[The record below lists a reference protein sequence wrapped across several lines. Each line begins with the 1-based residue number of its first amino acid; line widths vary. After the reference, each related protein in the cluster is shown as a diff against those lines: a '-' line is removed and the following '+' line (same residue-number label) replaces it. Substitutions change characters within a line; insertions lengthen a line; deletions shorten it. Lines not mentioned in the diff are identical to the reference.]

1 MNELEYFEE
10 FKNGTLSGDK
20 SSEMFQLLAEDSE
33 MRNSFQS
40 YLFIANT
47 MEKSIP
53 SFAPSASQKA
63 NIFAKA
69 GFDVPTPEPTIN
81 NSNPVKA
88 DPKFNRRELVKFAQ
102 GIAAGFI
109 LFASLALYFYPQTQ
123 NNTHSFANHN
133 SKQSQ
138 IQSDNSSSIDN
149 STNMVNSKAD
159 DSKLSS
165 MQSKQN
171 SGLSFISISNL
182 FDNCDNKEILDDKSV
197 EDNGLNTS
205 LENKISRLE
214 YSDSRLNSTQFGS
227 FSLTNNNLA
236 FEQHYSPIAYSK
248 DVETS
253 LYRIEFKNA
262 INLNSQ
268 NTTALPKQLSPMNN
282 LNLTVFYRLYDDLEL
297 GLDIKQET
305 FIATYTGI
313 EADGKEYQY
322 TQQPNFTNFG
332 ILARYS
338 PINIENFKPF
348 AQIGL
353 GANKAGIIF
362 KTGLGFQFPITHSL
376 FFVTGL
382 DYQLFN
388 FKHNS
393 QWFNSSKIGVHYG
406 FTYQF

>member
-20 SSEMFQLLAEDSE
+20 SSEMFRVLAEDSE

-53 SFAPSASQKA
+53 LFAPSASQKA

-69 GFDVPTPEPTIN
+69 GFDFPTPEPIVN

-88 DPKFNRRELVKFAQ
+88 DSKFNRRELVKFAQ
-102 GIAAGFI
+102 GIATGFI

-123 NNTHSFANHN
+123 NNTHSFAKNN

-138 IQSDNSSSIDN
+138 IQSSNNSDNKN
-149 STNMVNSKAD
+149 STNMVSSKTD
-159 DSKLSS
+159 DSKLCS
-165 MQSKQN
+165 MQNKPN
-171 SGLSFISISNL
+171 SGLSYISKSNL
-182 FDNCDNKEILDDKSV
+182 FDNNKAIEDTSFRDNELDASI
-197 EDNGLNTS
+197 
-205 LENKISRLE
+205 ENRISRLE
-214 YSDSRLNSTQFGS
+214 FSDSRLNSTQFKS
-227 FSLTNNNLA
+227 FYHPNNNLA
-236 FEQHYSPIAYSK
+236 FEQNYSPIAYSK

-253 LYRIEFKNA
+253 RYRIEFKNA

-282 LNLTVFYRLYDDLEL
+282 LNLTLFYKFYDDLEF

-305 FIATYTGI
+305 FVATYTGI

-322 TQQPNFTNFG
+322 TQQPNLTNIG

>member
-33 MRNSFQS
+33 LRNSFQS

-69 GFDVPTPEPTIN
+69 GFDLPTPEPIVN
-81 NSNPVKA
+81 NSNSVKT
-88 DPKFNRRELVKFAQ
+88 DSKFNRRELVKFVQ

-138 IQSDNSSSIDN
+138 IQSDNFTSQNN
-149 STNMVNSKAD
+149 STNIVSSKAD

-171 SGLSFISISNL
+171 SGLSLISKSNL
-182 FDNCDNKEILDDKSV
+182 FDNNKAIEDTSFRDNELDASI
-197 EDNGLNTS
+197 
-205 LENKISRLE
+205 ENRISRLE
-214 YSDSRLNSTQFGS
+214 FSDSRLNSAQFGS
-227 FSLTNNNLA
+227 ISLPSNNLS
-236 FEQHYSPIAYSK
+236 FEQKYSPIAYSK

-282 LNLTVFYRLYDDLEL
+282 LNLTVFYKFYDDLEL

-313 EADGKEYQY
+313 EADGKEYKY
-322 TQQPNFTNFG
+322 TQQPNFTNIG